1 MGGAGKKSFA
11 GISSRNKK
19 EKILSKPLLSSV
31 PPVVKPEPKPVVVEE
46 PKAEPTVLVKAG
58 IAEGDAH
65 AAALIRS
72 KLEGKS
78 EPEPT
83 EKEIEKEYPS
93 DTLPKVEV
101 MAISE
106 DVKKALY
113 GIMNMFD
120 ILYFMVINKGNICS
134 KKVERECLSNCQ
146 HYTYCIKKADIKN
159 TIKVV

>member
-1 MGGAGKKSFA
+1 MSGAGKKHSLV
-11 GISSRNKK
+11 GISSRNRK
-19 EKILSKPLLSSV
+19 EIVPSKPTPSSV
-31 PPVVKPEPKPVVVEE
+31 PPVVKQPVVKVKEE
-46 PKAEPTVLVKAG
+46 PKSESDVS
-58 IAEGDAH
+58 DAH

-83 EKEIEKEYPS
+83 EREIEKEYPP
-93 DTLPKVEV
+93 DALPKVEV
-101 MAISE
+101 MAVSE

-120 ILYFMVINKGNICS
+120 TLYFTVINKGTICS

-146 HYTYCIKKADIKN
+146 YYTYCIKKAEIKN
-159 TIKVV
+159 TIKVI